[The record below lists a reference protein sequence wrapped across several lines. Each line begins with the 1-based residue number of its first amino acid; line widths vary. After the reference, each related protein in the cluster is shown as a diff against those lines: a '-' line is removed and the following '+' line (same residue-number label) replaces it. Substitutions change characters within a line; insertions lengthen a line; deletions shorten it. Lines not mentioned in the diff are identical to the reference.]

1 MPTRPLNRRRFL
13 EAVAALG
20 LAGPGAFTAAAQTT
34 TVGTGVE
41 QAIRRGGT
49 LRFATLGLDTS
60 DFHRHTGSIG
70 VLQVIVEAP
79 TSIADDGSVKP
90 FLAESWTIAPDGLA
104 YTFKVRP
111 DVKFHNGR
119 VMTSADFL
127 ANFQRVQTKVRG
139 GWLASAMKQVAG
151 FEAPDPATFVVR
163 MQKPYAPFLNLI
175 SELWIVAPESEGWA
189 ETVKRPIGTGPFKFE
204 RWTPKVELVAPRHA
218 EYWQAGKPY
227 LDAVRFDLS
236 DNEQNELALRSGD
249 LHVGRIANDKIAE
262 IVRQPGFQLM
272 PLKDSTW
279 YFWSFNNRKP
289 RPPFDRV
296 RVREA
301 VAYALDKQAY
311 MQFIAGER
319 GIVTNQWVAPGNV
332 YFDKALHEADRHARP
347 DVAKAQSLLK
357 AEGIDPKAT
366 ALRIVSWQSPYAEV
380 AAQSV
385 RALGFKIEHV
395 ALDDLSAQRR
405 LGEYDWDLA
414 PMGSGP
420 RADIFLRYV
429 RLMSDGPNPVL
440 WGGVQ
445 DPEFDKLTLAAVAEI
460 DGAKRKEL
468 YLRAWQRVIDG
479 YYTVVA
485 GHAFDTFAGRPEVRG
500 FSGGFTWSPHRVD
513 GGLAFT
519 WLAS

>member
-1 MPTRPLNRRRFL
+1 MTISNLNRRRFL
-13 EAVAALG
+13 EAAAALG
-20 LAGPGAFTAAAQTT
+20 IAGPVFPALAQSE
-34 TVGTGVE
+34 GPD
-41 QAIRRGGT
+41 AIKRGGT

-70 VLQVIVEAP
+70 VPQVIVEAP

-90 FLAESWTIAPDGLA
+90 FLAESWTIAPDGLV

-111 DVKFHNGR
+111 NVKFHNGR

-127 ANFQRVQTKVRG
+127 ANFQRVQSKVQG

-151 FEAPDPATFVVR
+151 FDAPDAATFVVR

-189 ETVKRPIGTGPFKFE
+189 DTVKRPIGTGPFKFE
-204 RWTPKVELVAPRHA
+204 RWVPKVELVAPRH
-218 EYWQAGKPY
+218 ENYWQAGKPY
-227 LDAVRFDLS
+227 VDAVRFDLS
-236 DNEQNELALRSGD
+236 DNEQNELPLRAGD
-249 LHVGRIANDKIAE
+249 LHVGRVAIDKTAE
-262 IVRQPGFQLM
+262 IAAQPGFQLA

-296 RVREA
+296 KVREA
-301 VAYALDKQAY
+301 VTYALDKQAY

-319 GIVTNQWVAPGNV
+319 AIVTNQWVAPGNF
-332 YFDKALHEADRHARP
+332 YFDKAIHDADRHAKP
-347 DVAKAQSLLK
+347 DLAKAQALLK
-357 AEGIDPKAT
+357 AEGVDPKAT
-366 ALRIVSWQSPYAEV
+366 PLRIVSWQNPHAEI
-380 AAQSV
+380 AAEAM
-385 RALGFKIEHV
+385 RKLGFKVEHL

-414 PMGSGP
+414 PMSSGP

-445 DPEFDKLTLAAVAEI
+445 DGEFDKLTLAAVAEP
-460 DGAKRKEL
+460 DDAKRREL
-468 YLRAWQRVIDG
+468 YLKAWQRVMDG
-479 YYTVVA
+479 YYTVVV
-485 GHAFDTFAGRPEVRG
+485 GHAFDTFAARPNVRG